1 MQKETIIAQE
11 LTSYSMIERFDTAC
25 CRLLANK
32 PILAWLLRD
41 TVEDYQPCSI
51 EEIMGCLEVKSK
63 FVCKFLQAL
72 KSLGCSHINLADCCS
87 LQLGRDIT
95 FHHFFVALVRKD
107 SLACLSLFVQLHQR

>member
-1 MQKETIIAQE
+1 MLLQQGFMRGFGFNKMALKFTN
-11 LTSYSMIERFDTAC
+11 LTKCALIVIV
-25 CRLLANK
+25 L
-32 PILAWLLRD
+32 
-41 TVEDYQPCSI
+41 
-51 EEIMGCLEVKSK
+51 VKSK